1 LLRGIPSRFTKDPA
15 PDTNPLWSPDGSRI
29 VFSASRGGVADLY
42 QKIASGAGNE
52 EVLLNSGESKVPDDW
67 SSDGQFI
74 VYETPNPKTKQ
85 DLWVLPIYGDRQP
98 FPFLQTE
105 FNEHQAQFSRDGK
118 WIVTLRMSQE
128 RRRSTSRQIRL
139 LVAGGGSRPAAEASR
154 GGGATAKSS
163 STFPP
168 IEKLM
173 AVDVKLGKTF
183 ESGEPKALF
192 GTRLYFGSLQEFL
205 CGHSR
210 RPALS
215 N

>member
-85 DLWVLPIYGDRQP
+85 DCGCY
-98 FPFLQTE
+98 
-105 FNEHQAQFSRDGK
+105 
-118 WIVTLRMSQE
+118 
-128 RRRSTSRQIRL
+128 RSTEIGSHFRFCKLSSTNIRL
-139 LVAGGGSRPAAEASR
+139 N
-154 GGGATAKSS
+154 
-163 STFPP
+163 
-168 IEKLM
+168 
-173 AVDVKLGKTF
+173 
-183 ESGEPKALF
+183 
-192 GTRLYFGSLQEFL
+192 SLEMEN
-205 CGHSR
+205 G
-210 RPALS
+210 
-215 N
+215 